1 MVKNLKY
8 GSINRLPNSSPL
20 LLLQEALQPYYM
32 YRHTTTYLSL
42 KISGLQEP
50 LSIAHGTINR
60 VDSKTSMISAPSSG
74 NSSSMGSRSKLY
86 NNLMAEGPCHT
97 EKRLLRTLS
106 CLEPVVKPLIVEP
119 QFKLPT
125 LKQKKNK

>member
-8 GSINRLPNSSPL
+8 GSINRLPNSFPL

-32 YRHTTTYLSL
+32 CIHTTYLSL

-60 VDSKTSMISAPSSG
+60 VESKTSMISAPSSG

>member
-8 GSINRLPNSSPL
+8 GSINRLPNSFPL

-32 YRHTTTYLSL
+32 CIHTTYLSL

-60 VDSKTSMISAPSSG
+60 VESKTSMISAPSSG

-125 LKQKKNK
+125 LQQKKNK

>member
-8 GSINRLPNSSPL
+8 GSINRLPNSFPL

-32 YRHTTTYLSL
+32 CIHTTYLSL

-60 VDSKTSMISAPSSG
+60 VESKTSMISAPSSG

-125 LKQKKNK
+125 L